1 MLVKAL
7 VTCVA
12 VLDNGKGHI
21 SMKRGKTYNLPD
33 GEKSLFDAGYVEA
46 VETAE
51 PEAKPKAKKAQ

>member
-12 VLDNGKGHI
+12 VLDGGRGHI

-33 GEKSLFDAGYVEA
+33 DEKSLLDAGYVE
-46 VETAE
+46 VLDVKPE
-51 PEAKPKAKKAQ
+51 PVKATKKAQ